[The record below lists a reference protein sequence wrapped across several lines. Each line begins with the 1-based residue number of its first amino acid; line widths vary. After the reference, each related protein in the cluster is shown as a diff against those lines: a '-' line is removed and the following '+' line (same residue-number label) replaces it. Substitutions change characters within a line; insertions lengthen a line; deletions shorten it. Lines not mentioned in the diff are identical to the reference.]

1 MSILEEVKET
11 VMDENIRGVVT
22 RYLKEIESLKVRGGE
37 TEVHKMCYHIAEE
50 FIKLNELT
58 DRYISYTIED
68 VAQDSTKT
76 EYQVKVL
83 LQESDN
89 TGKYIYIF
97 IDAKT
102 MLIVDVEGLLSW
114 YTF

>member
-1 MSILEEVKET
+1 MSILKEVKET

-37 TEVHKMCYHIAEE
+37 AEVHKMCYCIAEE

-58 DRYISYTIED
+58 DRYISYTIKE

-83 LQESDN
+83 LESE
-89 TGKYIYIF
+89 TTAKYIYIF
-97 IDAKT
+97 INAKT
-102 MLIVDVEGLLSW
+102 MLIEDVEGLLEW